1 MTNTTTN
8 TVTSRD
14 LFTAIINGDTLTA
27 EYIAKAQSMLD
38 ALDKRNTARKSADS
52 KEKKEVAERR
62 SLVLAFLKENRDTVF
77 SRDEIALAIE
87 DNKVSASQA
96 SSACGQFVKD
106 GLVNKSTVKVGKAT
120 KVVYQYVGE

>member
-1 MTNTTTN
+1 MTNTTTMTTREFLN
-8 TVTSRD
+8 AV
-14 LFTAIINGDTLTA
+14 INGEISDK
-27 EYIAKAQSMLD
+27 EISKAKEML
-38 ALDKRNTARKSADS
+38 AFLDKRNESRKSADS

>member
-1 MTNTTTN
+1 MTNTTTMTTREFLN
-8 TVTSRD
+8 AV
-14 LFTAIINGDTLTA
+14 INGEISDK
-27 EYIAKAQSMLD
+27 EISKAKEMLD

>member
-1 MTNTTTN
+1 MNTSNTITT
-8 TVTSRD
+8 RD
-14 LFTAIINGDTLTA
+14 FLNAVINGAVSDK
-27 EYIAKAQSMLD
+27 EIAKAKEMLA
-38 ALDKRNTARKSADS
+38 ALDKRNESRKSADS

-106 GLVNKSTVKVGKAT
+106 GLVSKSTVKVGKAT

>member
-1 MTNTTTN
+1 MNTSNTITT
-8 TVTSRD
+8 RD
-14 LFTAIINGDTLTA
+14 FLNAVINGTVSDKEITK
-27 EYIAKAQSMLD
+27 AKEMLA
-38 ALDKRNTARKSADS
+38 ALDKRNESRKSADS

-62 SLVLAFLKENRDTVF
+62 SLVLALLKENRDTVF

-106 GLVNKSTVKVGKAT
+106 GLVSKSTVKVGKAT
-120 KVVYQYVGE
+120 KVVYQYIGE

>member
-1 MTNTTTN
+1 MTNTTTMTTREFLN
-8 TVTSRD
+8 AV
-14 LFTAIINGDTLTA
+14 INGEISDK
-27 EYIAKAQSMLD
+27 EISKAQSMLD
-38 ALDKRNTARKSADS
+38 ALDKRNESRKSADS

>member
-1 MTNTTTN
+1 MTNTTTMTTREFLN
-8 TVTSRD
+8 AV
-14 LFTAIINGDTLTA
+14 INGEISDK
-27 EYIAKAQSMLD
+27 EISKAKEMLD

-120 KVVYQYVGE
+120 KVIYQYVGE

>member
-1 MTNTTTN
+1 MTNATTMTTREFLN
-8 TVTSRD
+8 AV
-14 LFTAIINGDTLTA
+14 INGEISDK
-27 EYIAKAQSMLD
+27 EISKAQSMLD

-62 SLVLAFLKENRDTVF
+62 FLVLAFLKENRDTAF

-96 SSACGQFVKD
+96 SSACGQFVRG
-106 GLVNKSTVKVGKAT
+106 GLVSKSTVKVGKAT